1 MTVALL
7 DDHVLSAELQGRG
20 PGLAA
25 ELHTTGLWYVRLC
38 HAVLRAR
45 GGALAAPYADLPEPL
60 RAPALAAVLGLPARI
75 GLVSLRLLAPTMGQL
90 SERHRLNLLAREA
103 LAAALLLDATVVL
116 AASNPSPALRAA
128 ADLEGVPVRV
138 VEV

>member
-20 PGLAA
+20 PSLAA
-25 ELHTTGLWYVRLC
+25 PLHTTGLWYVRLC
-38 HAVLRAR
+38 QAVVRAR
-45 GGALAAPYADLPEPL
+45 GGVLSRPYTDLPEPL

-75 GLVSLRLLAPTMGQL
+75 GLVSLRHLAPTMAQL

-103 LAAALLLDATVVL
+103 LAAAVALDATLVL
-116 AASNPSPALRAA
+116 SASNPSPALRTA
-128 ADLEGVPVRV
+128 ADREGVPVRV